1 MWHFAVIHPQNKVS
15 IMNARTTLLA
25 LLATA
30 GVSQAIAPVEA
41 YGNLKVDKTTAKLTD
56 SAGKPVVLRGMSFF
70 ESKHPNGGKYYNG
83 NVVKWLATDW
93 NVSLVRAAMGVTT
106 ESYNG
111 GQNKGYLA
119 DPVGNQDRVERVI
132 QGAIDAGIYVIV
144 DWHITAETG
153 QENCR
158 TSGCP
163 QEAKLFFGELAK
175 KYGNTPNL
183 IWELWNEP
191 TVGWSTIASLAKTVI
206 PEIRK
211 YSKNPIVIGNS
222 SWSST
227 PHEVGSDLDSY
238 DNILYALHFYAAQ
251 GSHDGYKSN
260 ITSAMSKGHAVMVTE
275 WGVSDALGGANGTIN
290 LNNAQTWLTFLD
302 NTGVSHANW
311 SVTDKEETCSILKPG
326 TTNLGGWAASDLTAA
341 GTFMRNYF
349 ITKNLHNGARFTPPD
364 TSTRLITALKPDTVA
379 LHVNG
384 VDTIVFNAQYNK
396 TLTAW
401 TLTLTGKTSGAV
413 FTASGNL
420 TSTVNVK
427 WAATMKKAFTTKTF
441 QAGEEVVATLT
452 PAGKVPASA
461 TTTVKVLNAVG
472 TTPRVQALEMGWNE
486 GRITL
491 PSTNLLDG
499 QSVTVRLVGLD
510 GRTLWSKSA
519 TLQDREGGATIAL
532 DRPDIRSVA
541 ILEIDGGQTRFRS
554 KLHPRF

>member
-41 YGNLKVDKTTAKLTD
+41 YGNLKVDKKAAKLTD

-70 ESKHPNGGKYYNG
+70 ESKHPNGGKYYNA
-83 NVVKWLATDW
+83 NVVKWLASDW

-106 ESYNG
+106 ESYTG
-111 GQNKGYLA
+111 GVNKGYID

-132 QGAIDAGIYVIV
+132 QGAIDAGIYVLV
-144 DWHITAETG
+144 DWHLLSNRG
-153 QENCR
+153 G
-158 TSGCP
+158 GCAD
-163 QEAKLFFGELAK
+163 QGCTDYAVTFFGELAK

-183 IWELWNEP
+183 IWEIWNEP
-191 TVGWSTIASLAKTVI
+191 TVGWSTVAAHAKRVI
-206 PEIRK
+206 PAIRK
-211 YSKNPIVIGNS
+211 YSNNPIVVGS
-222 SWSST
+222 SGYSSN
-227 PHEVGSDLDSY
+227 PQEAGSDLDGF
-238 DNILYALHFYAAQ
+238 DNILYSLHFYAAE
-251 GSHDGYKSN
+251 GAHNNYKSN
-260 ITSAMSKGHAVMVTE
+260 ITAATSKGHAVFVTE
-275 WGVSDALGGANGTIN
+275 WGVSDAQGGANGSID
-290 LNNAQTWLTFLD
+290 LNNSGSWLAWMD
-302 NTGVSHANW
+302 QNGISHANW
-311 SVTDKEETCSILKPG
+311 SITDKEETCSAVKPG
-326 TTNLGGWAASDLTAA
+326 TTNLGGWASTDLTTGGAYMKA
-341 GTFMRNYF
+341 YF
-349 ITKNLHNGARFTPPD
+349 LKTNLHNGARFTPPD

-499 QSVTVRLVGLD
+499 QSVTVRLVALD

-519 TLQDREGGATIAL
+519 TLQDREGGATISL